1 VSAEPVIAVRNLT
14 IEYRLKSGWT
24 PAIRD
29 ISLNVYEG
37 QIHGLVGESGSGKST
52 LALGLMRYM
61 APNARIASG
70 SITFAG
76 QDITHLPQNELRR
89 LWGKHIS
96 LVPQDAL
103 AALNPS
109 MRIGEQI
116 AEIVRLHEQAS
127 PEDARRQAVDI
138 LNQVR
143 IPDPE
148 QVARRYAHQISG
160 GQQQR
165 VCIAMALI
173 ARPKLLILDE
183 PTTSLDVTTQAS
195 IIALVKDLMRERG
208 AAALYVSHDLG
219 VVAQLCDHVTVL
231 YGGEIMATAEV
242 EPLFVR
248 PVHPYTIS
256 LLASLPRHSDESET
270 RLRTIEG
277 AAPALDQRPAG
288 CAFASRCP
296 AALEKCHAERPPLEA
311 ISADHDRMVRCHRW
325 REIVDG
331 TLQIETAPGQAVID
345 GAPLPG
351 HVLKARDLNKTF
363 DHPGMLARLSGR
375 DDAGVRA
382 LNDVSV
388 SIRARS
394 TLGVVGESGS
404 GKTTL
409 ARAIIGLDRA
419 DDGEI
424 ELLKVPIALDLNKR
438 SALELRQLQMIFQN
452 PNDSL
457 NPYRTVGEALA
468 RTIHRLSP
476 ELTRAQVR
484 ERVMTLL
491 DAVRLGTDYANRY
504 PSELSG
510 GEKQRVGIARAF
522 AAQPSLVIADEPT
535 SALDVSVQAVILN
548 LLKDLRAREGVSY
561 LFISH
566 DLRAVSYLADWIVV
580 MYLGHIVEVGDAA
593 QVYALPS
600 HPYTEALLSAL
611 PTPDPTVKHTPVV
624 LEGDPPSPRN
634 LPTGCP
640 FHTRCP
646 RKIGR
651 ICETDAPP
659 WQNAGGDHAIRCHIP
674 ADELLAIQS
683 QGAP

>member
-1 VSAEPVIAVRNLT
+1 MSGKPVIQVRDLT
-14 IEYRLKSGWT
+14 LEYKLKSGWT

-29 ISLNVYEG
+29 ISLTVYEG

-61 APNARIASG
+61 AANARITAG
-70 SITFAG
+70 TILFDG
-76 QDITHLPQNELRR
+76 QDITHLPQNELRK

-109 MRIGEQI
+109 LKIGQQI
-116 AEIVRLHEQAS
+116 AEIVRLHEGISSA
-127 PEDARRQAVDI
+127 EAHARAVEM

-148 QVARRYAHQISG
+148 QVSRRYAHQISG

-165 VCIAMALI
+165 VTIAMALI

-195 IIALVKDLMRERG
+195 IIELVRDLMRERN

-231 YGGEIMATAEV
+231 YGGEVMATAPV
-242 EPLFVR
+242 VPLFTR
-248 PVHPYTIS
+248 PIHPYTIS
-256 LLASLPRHSDESET
+256 LLASLPRHTQATET

-277 AAPALDQRPAG
+277 AAPALDMRTTG
-288 CAFASRCP
+288 CAFAARCP
-296 AALEKCHAERPPLEA
+296 AALDKCHAARPPLE
-311 ISADHDRMVRCHRW
+311 DVGEGPDRYVRCHRW
-325 REIVDG
+325 REIADG
-331 TLQIETAPGQAVID
+331 TLVIETAPGQTQGD
-345 GAPLPG
+345 SAPLPG
-351 HVLKARDLNKTF
+351 HVLKAHDLNKTF
-363 DHPGMLARLSGR
+363 NVSGMFELLTEKERT
-375 DDAGVRA
+375 GVRA
-382 LNDVSV
+382 LNDVSI

-409 ARAIIGLDRA
+409 ARAIIGLEPA
-419 DDGEI
+419 DDGTI
-424 ELLKVPIALDLNKR
+424 DLMNQAISLNLNGR
-438 SALELRQLQMIFQN
+438 TRDELRQMQMIFQN

-457 NPYRTVGEALA
+457 NPYRTVGDALA
-468 RTIHRLSP
+468 RTIKRLSP
-476 ELTRAQVR
+476 DLTR
-484 ERVMTLL
+484 
-491 DAVRLGTDYANRY
+491 DAVRARVLSLLEAVRLTPDYANRF
-504 PSELSG
+504 PNELSG

-580 MYLGHIVEVGDAA
+580 MYLGQIVEVGDAD

-611 PTPDPTVKHTPVV
+611 PTPDPTVNHMPIV

-646 RKIGR
+646 RKIGK

-659 WQNAGGDHAIRCHIP
+659 WQDAGGDHAIRCHIP

-683 QGAP
+683 KGAP